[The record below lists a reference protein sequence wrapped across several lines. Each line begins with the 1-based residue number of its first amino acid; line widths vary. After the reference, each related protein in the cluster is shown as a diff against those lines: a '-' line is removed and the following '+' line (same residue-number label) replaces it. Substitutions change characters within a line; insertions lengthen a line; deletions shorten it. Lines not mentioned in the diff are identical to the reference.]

1 MLGEETRL
9 KIFLYAAI
17 LLTLLGYT
25 GRYLGLEP
33 LHSQFF
39 AFAAWAYVLFADNL
53 AYRFSGSSPA
63 VSRPAEFLAL
73 SLWSLAL
80 CCLAEL
86 LNLRLGAWHYFDEP
100 ASLGPRWAGLAAGWA
115 ALLPSLF
122 VTAELLG
129 AFGLFR
135 GLKSAPLRVT
145 PALLRN
151 LRAAG
156 ALLLL
161 LSLAAPDHF
170 RLLAA
175 AAFLPLA
182 ETLTYRLG
190 LPSLLR
196 ELEGG
201 LPAKTLRL
209 ALSGLA
215 CGLLWSAWN
224 GAAGAQRALSF
235 SLPGPAPL
243 GLPLPLLAVLPLLS
257 LQAYSLCSLASALR
271 GGRTWEEHSW
281 PMPSG
286 ALSFLPRLAA
296 WLLLAAASYFA
307 FRSVDAHTVKVFVGW
322 V

>member
-9 KIFLYAAI
+9 KTFLYAAI
-17 LLTLLGYT
+17 LLTLLGYA

-33 LHSQFF
+33 LRSQFF
-39 AFAAWAYVLFADNL
+39 AFAAWSYVLFADNL

-73 SLWSLAL
+73 ALWSAAL
-80 CCLAEL
+80 SCLAEL
-86 LNLRLGAWHYFDEP
+86 LNLRLGAWHYMDAP
-100 ASLGPRWAGLAAGWA
+100 ASAGIRWTGFAAAWA

-129 AFGLFR
+129 AVGLFR

-145 PALLRN
+145 PPLLRN
-151 LRAAG
+151 LQAAG
-156 ALLLL
+156 ALSLLL
-161 LSLAAPDHF
+161 ALAAPAHF

-175 AAFLPLA
+175 AAFLLLA
-182 ETLTYRLG
+182 EPVTYRLG

-209 ALSGLA
+209 ALAGLV
-215 CGLLWSAWN
+215 CGLLWGAWN
-224 GAAGAQRALSF
+224 GAAGAQRVLSL
-235 SLPGPAPL
+235 SLTGPLVL
-243 GLPLPLLAVLPLLS
+243 GLPLPVLAVLPLLS
-257 LQAYSLCSLASALR
+257 LQAYALYSLASALR

-281 PMPSG
+281 PMPSPVP
-286 ALSFLPRLAA
+286 AFPQRLAA
-296 WLLLAAASYFA
+296 WLLLAAAVYLA
-307 FRSVDAHTVKVFVGW
+307 VRTVDAVTVRVFVGW
-322 V
+322 I